1 MALGAQ
7 LRAPSFPLA
16 ARASRA
22 CCRVQ
27 VRRNSVADSPPPPP
41 PSATA
46 AARSPATQTPPRPP
60 PQAARAP
67 APRRRGPAPAAAAPP
82 AIEKEEYVAAPP
94 GSLLRP
100 GVDDPSSMRGQFE
113 KAIRAAQDSIVAAVE
128 ELDGTPFRQ
137 DAWTRPGGGGGIT
150 RVLQGGNVW
159 EKAGVNVSV
168 VYGSMPAEAYR
179 AAVGRD
185 VGGLAAEDRVPFFA
199 AGISSVMHPK
209 NPHVSAACVFHFIHL
224 FVIFYIL

>member
-1 MALGAQ
+1 
-7 LRAPSFPLA
+7 
-16 ARASRA
+16 
-22 CCRVQ
+22 
-27 VRRNSVADSPPPPP
+27 
-41 PSATA
+41 
-46 AARSPATQTPPRPP
+46 
-60 PQAARAP
+60 
-67 APRRRGPAPAAAAPP
+67 
-82 AIEKEEYVAAPP
+82 
-94 GSLLRP
+94 
-100 GVDDPSSMRGQFE
+100 MRGQFE

-185 VGGLAAEDRVPFFA
+185 VGGLTAEDRVPFFA

-209 NPHVSAACVFHFIHL
+209 NPHVRRDLYIVIILLYCFISNDCLRLFYFIH
-224 FVIFYIL
+224 